1 MQPHKTFG
9 SANRQPGGSS
19 PPARSSCLG
28 DDRVTTAQKAS
39 ETTGQSLR
47 LWRGIMILF
56 GSLHTRT
63 YGACAPCIRPPS
75 PPTMAVLW
83 LQQVMSHDSTSVTST
98 PSAHERSHVCR
109 WLIQS
114 MADNGVRCTHGS
126 HRRPHSEGAV
136 KQTTAK
142 SAGGGRERLGFGSS
156 ASRFADPLYDGPF
169 YDGPATVIQ
178 VRQNLALP
186 RAAHESI
193 VWQHSHRPCGW
204 HVRVPASGYVAKF
217 TWAPPGRASGRWN
230 SAPTS

>member
-19 PPARSSCLG
+19 PPARNSCLG

-114 MADNGVRCTHGS
+114 MADNGVHAHVHGV
-126 HRRPHSEGAV
+126 HAHV
-136 KQTTAK
+136 H
-142 SAGGGRERLGFGSS
+142 AGGSYSQWQTMGCGAPMVATDVHIAKGQSSKLQPKALAAEGKDLGSAARQAALLTHSMMAHSMMGPQRSS
-156 ASRFADPLYDGPF
+156 R
-169 YDGPATVIQ
+169 
-178 VRQNLALP
+178 
-186 RAAHESI
+186 
-193 VWQHSHRPCGW
+193 
-204 HVRVPASGYVAKF
+204 
-217 TWAPPGRASGRWN
+217 
-230 SAPTS
+230 